1 MRADINRKK
10 LNFVI
15 GLGISGFWAAK
26 YLTSKGKKVIVFES
40 NNNKEIN
47 IYKEELENIGVEVYL
62 EKPFEYKD
70 FSDFINEIE
79 YVIISPGISIEN
91 KTIIKLKLNG
101 VKVIGEVNL
110 AWNNLRNKKWVGIT
124 GTNGKTTV
132 THLLSHILCKNNI
145 NAPSAG
151 NIGTPLCK
159 YAVLPNNHKID
170 WLIAELSSFQLEIE
184 NKIKPNIGI
193 WTTFSSDH
201 LDRHKTIENYF
212 KIKNSLLKN
221 SEYRIY
227 NYDDILLK
235 KSYNL
240 LSKGIWISSKSHKEV
255 QKECDYWIN
264 EEGFVVER
272 KIKLFNIEI
281 FNLRGQHNL
290 QNLLLATAAAR
301 KIGLSSLQ
309 IYNSLKSYKQLPH
322 RLETIYKND
331 HIEIIN
337 DSKATNFESSIASLN
352 SICNSSVLISGGK
365 MKDGNPK
372 LWVQTINKKAESIF
386 LYGESAMKL
395 KKVLI
400 DGGYKREIFTFIY
413 LSDLIENVI
422 EYIKKENKKILLFSP
437 SCSSFDQFKNYE
449 ERGKKFKSLI
459 LKSNLNWD

>member
-1 MRADINRKK
+1 MKTNIDRKK

-26 YLTSKGKKVIVFES
+26 FLTSKGEKVIVIEKNIS
-40 NNNKEIN
+40 EEIN
-47 IYKEELENIGVEVYL
+47 IHKKELENIGVEVYL
-62 EKPFEYKD
+62 DTPFEYKV
-70 FSDFINEIE
+70 FSSFINEIE

-91 KTIIKLKLNG
+91 KTIIELKLHG

-110 AWNNLRNKKWVGIT
+110 AWDNLRNLNWVGIT

-132 THLLSHILCKNNI
+132 TDLLSHILCKNNI

-159 YAVLPNNHKID
+159 YAHSPNNFKID
-170 WLIAELSSFQLEIE
+170 WLIAELSSFQLEIG

-212 KIKNSLLKN
+212 KIKNNLLKN

-227 NYDDILLK
+227 NYDDNLLK
-235 KSYNL
+235 KSYNF
-240 LSKGIWISSKSHKEV
+240 LSKGIWISSKSNEEIK
-255 QKECDYWIN
+255 KECDYWIN
-264 EEGFVVER
+264 DAGFIVER
-272 KIKLFNIEI
+272 KFKLFNTEV

-365 MKDGNPK
+365 MKDGDHK
-372 LWVQTINKKAESIF
+372 LWVKTVNKKAESIF
-386 LYGESAMKL
+386 LYGESALKL

-400 DGGYKREIFTFIY
+400 EGGYERKIFTFIN
-413 LSDLIENVI
+413 LSDLIENVV
-422 EYIKKENKKILLFSP
+422 EYIKKEKKKILLFSP

-449 ERGKKFKSLI
+449 ERGNEFKALI
-459 LKSNLNWD
+459 LKSNLH